1 MAVRMKDDHNVCK
14 RRGKLADKGRGKLRV
29 CWDVLGP
36 QELKLHLLLLTS
48 VGEVSVQL
56 YCSCKKETS
65 DLNPLKCHADIH
77 NK

>member
-1 MAVRMKDDHNVCK
+1 MTVRMKDGRNVCK
-14 RRGKLADKGRGKLRV
+14 RRGRQAEKRRGKLRV

-56 YCSCKKETS
+56 YCSFKKETS
-65 DLNPLKCHADIH
+65 DMNPLKRYADIH
-77 NK
+77 NM